1 MSEVKA
7 MLGANFTEL
16 ENGQTYY
23 ARVYTV
29 NPEGYMQSEIGTQIG
44 SAIPQDFPAEPSEY
58 TLIGTYTSAQTWTA
72 PEDGYFKV
80 EVFGAS
86 GNGGKAAWS
95 IYRYD
100 DNDDP
105 ELVNFGTGGGGASGG
120 YCCSIVKLNAGDTV
134 VISSLDIGNVATLY
148 FNSSVEVYPNIL
160 VASGGNGGN
169 ASSSQSGGA
178 SAGSAGI
185 AGSVSGGNVDNIKG
199 NNGSAGVA
207 RNRYGVNT
215 ATNGAVGGSAING
228 GNAGGTGGGYKRG
241 GGVTNPTSGSSA
253 FVKISR
259 GNTNVVA

>member
-1 MSEVKA
+1 MAKIEHIFEN
-7 MLGANFTEL
+7 LTNGA
-16 ENGQTYY
+16 TYY
-23 ARVYTV
+23 GKVFSV
-29 NPEGYMQSEIGTQIG
+29 NPKKRVNNRADLTVFA
-44 SAIPQDFPAEPSEY
+44 AIPSTFPAEPTDYE
-58 TLIGTYTSAQTWTA
+58 LIGSYTSSQTWTA
-72 PEDGYFKV
+72 PENGWFKI
-80 EVFGAS
+80 EVYGAS

-95 IYRYD
+95 VYSYD
-100 DNDDP
+100 SDD
-105 ELVNFGTGGGGASGG
+105 EIETVNFGTGGGGASGG

-215 ATNGAVGGSAING
+215 ATAGAAGGAAING
-228 GNAGGTGGGYKRG
+228 GNAGGTGGGYARG
-241 GGVTNPTSGSSA
+241 GGLVAPTSGKA
-253 FVKISR
+253 GFVNISR
-259 GNTNVVA
+259 GNTNVTA